1 MLSAAC
7 YFGGRFVPVD
17 RTWPIAQSDESD
29 KRGGCGPVPSRRG
42 GYDYWSHK
50 GTMAM
55 VKQQIAN
62 RLSAT
67 TSEQE
72 VVALVL
78 DYLSTWTPEELAQ
91 LPRNCRP
98 AKRLRDAE
106 DIADCAIE
114 LTNARIACQDPNPLL
129 LEMEAFFA
137 HACARL
143 SSLDGPTR
151 PTNAESVH
159 GN

>member
-1 MLSAAC
+1 
-7 YFGGRFVPVD
+7 
-17 RTWPIAQSDESD
+17 
-29 KRGGCGPVPSRRG
+29 
-42 GYDYWSHK
+42 
-50 GTMAM
+50 M
-55 VKQQIAN
+55 VKQQIAG
-62 RLSAT
+62 RLSST

-98 AKRLRDAE
+98 TKRLRDAE

-114 LTNARIACQDPNPLL
+114 LTNARISCQDPHPLL
-129 LEMEAFFA
+129 LEIEAFFA
-137 HACARL
+137 HACTRL
-143 SSLDGPTR
+143 SILDGATR
-151 PTNAESVH
+151 PTRTESAH